1 MYLIHHMWFTM
12 WFTARIHQI
21 YAGCC
26 SLASWQK
33 LDICR
38 CFCHPQ
44 LSCRLDQIS
53 TDHRWNR
60 EASACPAEGLE
71 QGMSLTFRG
80 IQGII
85 SHLAITVHRDYPDHF
100 NCHCVVTTISV
111 PSTFFCQHAVNLGVT
126 FLYGP
131 MLAMQ
136 RPRVWDHSHILWVW
150 VPHGGFRGFVVLR

>member
-1 MYLIHHMWFTM
+1 MPSQGVDGFDPSHHAVHDVFDTSYVIHHV
-12 WFTARIHQI
+12 IHHKNPSDL
-21 YAGCC
+21 CC

-126 FLYGP
+126 FFVWSHVGN
-131 MLAMQ
+131 AKAKDV
-136 RPRVWDHSHILWVW
+136 RP
-150 VPHGGFRGFVVLR
+150 